1 MKPQS
6 PDNVCTEFADR
17 ARSLAIRLAD
27 PSTVLIEGD
36 PESLRFLGELL
47 VAQASYESDCGF
59 EISPKGP
66 GSAFF
71 ANRSG
76 LGLYVHRIPCPHAGS
91 SKQRLPNTRCTRRR
105 ELPGPRQL
113 VYPAAGEP
121 RTLDRRRL
129 GRCC

>member
-1 MKPQS
+1 LGPSPICRSAYYVVRQAGTLSMKPQS

-36 PESLRFLGELL
+36 PESWRFLGELL

-76 LGLYVHRIPCPHAGS
+76 LGLY
-91 SKQRLPNTRCTRRR
+91 
-105 ELPGPRQL
+105 
-113 VYPAAGEP
+113 
-121 RTLDRRRL
+121 
-129 GRCC
+129 